1 MLFKILG
8 GVNNYVTS
16 VTFTYFMLFLKFHRS
31 ILVTHNGK
39 SPPLLLAH
47 AKIVVFINKD
57 DEIKHASYCSSV
69 VRKYFISKLRADIGV
84 TNRIFNITIE
94 HIRMSSEKKS
104 GRELFELNFKCIVH
118 VNITH

>member
-47 AKIVVFINKD
+47 AKIVVFINN
-57 DEIKHASYCSSV
+57 IKM
-69 VRKYFISKLRADIGV
+69 KLNTPV
-84 TNRIFNITIE
+84 
-94 HIRMSSEKKS
+94 
-104 GRELFELNFKCIVH
+104 IVH
-118 VNITH
+118 LWSVNILSQN

>member
-16 VTFTYFMLFLKFHRS
+16 VTFTYFILFLKFHRS

-57 DEIKHASYCSSV
+57 DEIKNASYCSSL
-69 VRKYFISKLRADIGV
+69 VRKYFISDKTESRYRGHKSDI
-84 TNRIFNITIE
+84 
-94 HIRMSSEKKS
+94 
-104 GRELFELNFKCIVH
+104 
-118 VNITH
+118 